1 MDGRTDGQTDRHRQT
16 DRQTD
21 GRTDGRMDGW
31 TDGQTDRPPDGQTDG
46 QTDKQTDHRMDR
58 QTDRQTD
65 RQSCT
70 QPYSQQTCVIGL
82 SPSSERCS
90 SVAQHTIVPL
100 QDLSPNYCCSA
111 GKWFDLM
118 IDDITQRPV
127 TASQHNNTISYVSQY
142 IPLWVGI
149 ADLGSPQA
157 EAVTQSF
164 LHSSLIQPGGV
175 ATSTY
180 NSTQQWDFPNC
191 WAPLQAS
198 SGVCPTYSTSEMF
211 LRPRELTGT
220 FLWKE

>member
-1 MDGRTDGQTDRHRQT
+1 MDGRTDRQTDRHRQT
-16 DRQTD
+16 DR
-21 GRTDGRMDGW
+21 RTDGW
-31 TDGQTDRPPDGQTDG
+31 TDG

-58 QTDRQTD
+58 RMDRRTNRQTTGWTDGQTDRQTD

>member
-1 MDGRTDGQTDRHRQT
+1 MDGQM
-16 DRQTD
+16 DRQTNRQTTGWAD
-21 GRTDGRMDGW
+21 G
-31 TDGQTDRPPDGQTDG
+31 
-46 QTDKQTDHRMDR
+46 

-65 RQSCT
+65 RQTILHTTIQSANVCH
-70 QPYSQQTCVIGL
+70 PCVGL
-82 SPSSERCS
+82 SPSSQRCS

-100 QDLSPNYCCSA
+100 QDLSANYCWSA

-118 IDDITQRPV
+118 IDDITQSPV

-164 LHSSLIQPGGV
+164 LHSGLIQPGGV